1 MGRLALR
8 APAVSPAAHSTTAT
22 ETVRPHP
29 PLQAHTTTDSP
40 LTLPTLVGGV
50 GVGAT
55 AVSSGENDPGDEE
68 NAPDGEQSDRY
79 QRVRDHDA
87 GSDHARCDD
96 VKDSSLVH
104 SRDTC
109 GIDKTPW
116 VFRDDGPSLGLPDR
130 VLCLVTAA
138 FRSTQAESR
147 GFGRWRHCALFHV
160 HRGTRLL
167 FSDDDQPQTVS
178 ESSHLRFFPY
188 EEPYPNQREAMDRVA
203 NALDRGQDVLFEGA
217 PGTGKTLSAL
227 VPALEHAREHD
238 RTVVITTNVHQQMR
252 QFVEDARAITRTE
265 PIRAVVFKGKSAMCH
280 IDVDYQAC
288 QTLRDTTRELVETE
302 AEVAELAARQRELLA
317 ESREG
322 DAGAAATREAIMDEL
337 DEVEAELDGFEAT
350 NVCDH
355 YHNNLTHDTDEFFG
369 WLFEDVRTPEDV
381 YEYADERELCGY
393 ELLKE
398 GMEGVDLV
406 VCNYHHLLDPNIR
419 EQFFRWIDRDP
430 SDIVTVLDEAHN
442 VEDAA
447 REHATRTLTE
457 NTLDAAVEE
466 IEDSDDSRATAAAN
480 VIEAFREALVT
491 TYDEALGFGAR
502 EGIGE
507 NWEDVAIA
515 NDDRRDDL
523 TLSFLDR
530 YEGRGI
536 DTETELAVQLGRAFY
551 EEYERQYREGETTSR
566 KESATLQ
573 AARFVATWMEDG
585 PALGQH
591 PVVSVRRDAGTD
603 EVYGRAELYT
613 CIPRSVTATLFDEVA
628 ASVLMSA
635 TLRPFDVTEDVL
647 GVENVATLAYGMAY
661 PEANRRTFAVDTPP
675 LFASERN
682 DPETQE
688 AVTGLL
694 RDAIRFTPGNTL
706 AFFPSYGEAE
716 RYYERLGGDAGFRG
730 TASDGS
736 GTNAGS
742 LYLDGSGADEE
753 QLRRAFVASEN
764 ATLFTSL
771 WGTLAEGVSF
781 DDTDARTVVVVGVPY
796 PHLSDRM
803 EAVQEAYNRAF
814 ADRDRARDPGW
825 AYAVEIPTIRKTRQA
840 LGRVVRG
847 PDDFGVRILADRRYT
862 TADMGKYSVRA
873 AFPPEE
879 REELLDVDPEKLKF
893 AMLNFYGDHDAYDG
907 APPEP

>member
-1 MGRLALR
+1 M
-8 APAVSPAAHSTTAT
+8 
-22 ETVRPHP
+22 
-29 PLQAHTTTDSP
+29 
-40 LTLPTLVGGV
+40 
-50 GVGAT
+50 
-55 AVSSGENDPGDEE
+55 
-68 NAPDGEQSDRY
+68 
-79 QRVRDHDA
+79 
-87 GSDHARCDD
+87 
-96 VKDSSLVH
+96 
-104 SRDTC
+104 
-109 GIDKTPW
+109 
-116 VFRDDGPSLGLPDR
+116 
-130 VLCLVTAA
+130 
-138 FRSTQAESR
+138 
-147 GFGRWRHCALFHV
+147 
-160 HRGTRLL
+160 
-167 FSDDDQPQTVS
+167 S

-188 EEPYPNQREAMDRVA
+188 EEPYPNQREAMDRIA

-252 QFVEDARAITRTE
+252 QFVEDARAITDSE
-265 PIRAVVFKGKSAMCH
+265 PIRAVVFKGKSSMCH
-280 IDVDYQAC
+280 IDVDYQEC

-302 AEVAELAARQRELLA
+302 EEVAELEARQRELLA

-322 DAGAAATREAIMDEL
+322 DAGAAEAREAIMDEL
-337 DEVEAELDGFEAT
+337 DDVEAEMEEFEAT
-350 NVCDH
+350 NVCEH
-355 YHNNLTHDTDEFFG
+355 YHNNLTRDTDEFFG

-381 YEYADERELCGY
+381 YAYADERELCGY

-430 SDIVTVLDEAHN
+430 SEILTVFDEAHN

-447 REHATRTLTE
+447 REHASRALTE
-457 NTLDAAVEE
+457 NTLESALEE
-466 IEDSDDSRATAAAN
+466 LSESDDSRADAAEN
-480 VIEAFREALVT
+480 VIGAFRAALID
-491 TYDEALGFGAR
+491 TYDEGLGFGAR

-507 NWEDVAIA
+507 SWEDISIA

-523 TLSFLDR
+523 TLAFLDR

-536 DTETELAVQLGRAFY
+536 DTETELAVQLGQALD

-566 KESATLQ
+566 KESGTLQ
-573 AARFVATWMEDG
+573 AARFVSTWMDEG
-585 PALGQH
+585 TALGQY
-591 PVVSVRRDAGTD
+591 PVVSVRRDSGTD

-613 CIPRSVTATLFDEVA
+613 CIPRSVTSALFDEVA

-647 GVENVATLAYGMAY
+647 GLEDVATLAYEMAY
-661 PEANRRTFAVDTPP
+661 PEENRRTFAVDTPP

-688 AVTGLL
+688 AVGGLL

-706 AFFPSYGEAE
+706 AFFPSYSEAE
-716 RYYERLGGDAGFRG
+716 RYYERLGGGAGPVDADLG
-730 TASDGS
+730 T
-736 GTNAGS
+736 
-742 LYLDGSGADEE
+742 LYLDGSGEDEE
-753 QLRRAFVASEN
+753 ELRREFTTSEN

-781 DDTDARTVVVVGVPY
+781 DGDDARTVVVVGVPY
-796 PHLSDRM
+796 PHLSDRT
-803 EAVQEAYNRAF
+803 EAVQAAYDRAF
-814 ADRDRARDPGW
+814 ADRDRTRDPGW

-840 LGRVVRG
+840 VGRVVRG
-847 PDDFGVRILADRRYT
+847 PDDYGVRILADRRYT
-862 TADMGKYSVRA
+862 TADMGKYSVRN

-879 REELLDVDPEKLKF
+879 REELLDIDPTKLKF

-907 APPEP
+907 SPPEP